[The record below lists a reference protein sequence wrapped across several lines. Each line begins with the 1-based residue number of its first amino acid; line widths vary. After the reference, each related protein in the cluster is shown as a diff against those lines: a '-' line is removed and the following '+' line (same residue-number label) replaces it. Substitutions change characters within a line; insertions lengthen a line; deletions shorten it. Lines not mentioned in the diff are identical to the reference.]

1 MWLMHRTRGSR
12 IITVASPERG
22 AKSTLWRYNLRL
34 LIEKAYML
42 SLKYRFISVILVAAF
57 SDSLRTL
64 SGYPIQPLALS
75 VSSVPSWV
83 TLYRLLLWFEYR
95 LLNVSTA

>member
-1 MWLMHRTRGSR
+1 MWLMQRTRGSR
-12 IITVASPERG
+12 IITGASPERG
-22 AKSTLWRYNLRL
+22 AKSTLWRYNLRF
-34 LIEKAYML
+34 LIKKASMPGL
-42 SLKYRFISVILVAAF
+42 TYRFISVILVAAF

-64 SGYPIQPLALS
+64 SGYPIQHPALS

-83 TLYRLLLWFEYR
+83 ILYRLLLWFEYR